1 MTETTTFDV
10 REVGDVHDVGQ
21 ADEDSGA
28 SAGPGR
34 GVRANAAGL
43 QRKPAG
49 RLVRKRRDSGKAG
62 GKAGKAGKT
71 QPPVKRREG
80 LAPRHPEPRIK
91 GYLQTQ
97 MRAQAVAP
105 QTAEPTTI
113 DGLVETLAGYLAEE
127 DLAKVRRAYEFAK
140 AAHSGQLRRTGH
152 DYITHPLA
160 VADIL
165 AAMRMDWQS
174 IAAAIMHDVLEDS
187 ASTKAALAAAFGDEV
202 AEIVD
207 GVSKLAT
214 IFKSRAEAQAENFQK
229 MAMATAR
236 DLRVILVK
244 LADRLHNMR
253 TIGVMPAESRKR
265 IARETLDFYAPIANR
280 LGMNRV
286 RVEFEELA
294 FQALYPLRAD
304 RVRRAVGAVLRGRKG
319 RSRALRQAI
328 EASLRREGID
338 AAVLRHDSHL
348 YSIYRKMKV
357 QRRSF
362 AEITAAFGFQV
373 VVDQVDACYRALGV
387 LHNLYKPV
395 AGRFKDY
402 IAIPKT
408 NGYQSLHTALVGM
421 DATPIEVQV
430 RTRQMHAVADHGIA
444 GHWLQRNDEAVQGSR
459 ARARQWVAG
468 LLDLQ
473 RRAGNSLEFIES
485 LKMDLFPDEVYVFT
499 PKGEIFELP
508 GGACSVDFAY
518 AVHTDV
524 GNHCIGCRVDRALA
538 PLSAPLAS
546 GQTVEIITS
555 RYASPSP
562 DWLTFT
568 VSSRARAAI
577 RQALKV
583 QQRSESVRLGRRL
596 LDRSLANAGT
606 SIKALD
612 FRRLRR
618 VFRQFGVR
626 RLDDLLAEIGI
637 GNLMAY
643 SVAQRLLAADNPA
656 YEAVDLHHG
665 GPVAIRGTEG
675 LVISYGRCCG
685 PVPGDPVVGHTTP
698 GKGLVVHV
706 DACHNIAELR
716 RRDSAQLVPARWAEG
731 TEGEFD
737 TALAITARQRKG
749 MVAEIAA
756 AANAADAGIDNI
768 VVDERSAD
776 LASVRLEL
784 SVADRD
790 HLARVRQR
798 LLAVPAVQT
807 ADRPVP

>member
-21 ADEDSGA
+21 AGEGRGA

-34 GVRANAAGL
+34 GVRANTAGL
-43 QRKPAG
+43 ERKPAG

-62 GKAGKAGKT
+62 GNARKTGKT

-80 LAPRHPEPRIK
+80 LAPRRPEPRIK

-127 DLAKVRRAYEFAK
+127 DLAKVRRAYEFAR

-685 PVPGDPVVGHTTP
+685 PVPGDPVIGHTTP

-716 RRDSAQLVPARWAEG
+716 RRGSAQLVPARWAEG

>member
-1 MTETTTFDV
+1 MRRRKRAPSATGMTETTTFDPGEPIASN
-10 REVGDVHDVGQ
+10 RAGAGDGVAQPRPSANH
-21 ADEDSGA
+21 GA
-28 SAGPGR
+28 
-34 GVRANAAGL
+34 
-43 QRKPAG
+43 PAG
-49 RLVRKRRDSGKAG
+49 KRRH
-62 GKAGKAGKT
+62 
-71 QPPVKRREG
+71 G
-80 LAPRHPEPRIK
+80 LSPRPPEPRIK
-91 GYLQTQ
+91 GYFQSQL
-97 MRAQAVAP
+97 RAQAIAP

-113 DGLVETLAGYLAEE
+113 DGLVETLSGYLAKA
-127 DLAKVRRAYEFAK
+127 DVAKVRRAYDFAA
-140 AAHSGQLRRTGH
+140 AAHNGQFRRTGH
-152 DYITHPLA
+152 QYITHPLA
-160 VADIL
+160 VAHTL
-165 AAMRMDWQS
+165 ATMRMDWQS
-174 IAAAIMHDVLEDS
+174 IAAAIMHDVLEDTGL
-187 ASTKAALAAAFGDEV
+187 TKDALAAKFGDEV

-214 IFKSRAEAQAENFQK
+214 IFRSRAEAQAENFQK

-253 TIGVMPAESRKR
+253 TIGVMPPEARKR
-265 IARETLDFYAPIANR
+265 IASETLDFYAPIANR

-294 FQALYPLRAD
+294 FQALFPLRED
-304 RVRRAVGAVLRGRKG
+304 RIRRAVAAVREGRAP
-319 RSRALRQAI
+319 RARALLQAI
-328 EASLRREGID
+328 EGSLRREGID
-338 AAVLRHDSHL
+338 AAVVAHDSHL
-348 YSIYRKMKV
+348 YSIYRKMKN

-362 AEITAAFGFQV
+362 ADITAAFGYQI
-373 VVDQVDACYRALGV
+373 VVDQVDTCYRALGV
-387 LHNLYKPV
+387 MHNLYKPV

-408 NGYQSLHTALVGM
+408 NGYQSLHTALVGI
-421 DATPIEVQV
+421 DATPIELQI
-430 RTRQMHAVADHGIA
+430 RTRQMSAVADNGIA
-444 GHWLQRNDEAVQGSR
+444 GHWLYQNDEAVQGSR

-499 PKGEIFELP
+499 PKGEIYELP
-508 GGACSVDFAY
+508 KGACSVDFAY

-524 GNHCIGCRVDRALA
+524 GNRCIGCRVDRAIA
-538 PLSAPLAS
+538 PLSAPLES
-546 GQTVEIITS
+546 GQTVEIITA

-562 DWLTFT
+562 DWLSFT

-596 LDRSLANAGT
+596 LDRALANANA

-626 RLDDLLAEIGI
+626 RLDDLLAEIGL

-643 SVAQRLLAADNPA
+643 TVAQRLLAADNA
-656 YEAVDLHHG
+656 DYEAVDLASG

-706 DACHNIAELR
+706 ETCQNVAELR
-716 RRDSAQLVPARWAEG
+716 RRSPALIVPARWAER
-731 TEGEFD
+731 TQGEFD
-737 TALAITARQRKG
+737 TLLAVTARQRKG

-768 VVDERSAD
+768 VVQERSAD

-784 SVADRD
+784 SVANRD

-798 LLAVPAVQT
+798 LLAVPTVQT
-807 ADRPVP
+807 ADRPVQ